1 MVPGS
6 PRIRRATRQEGSLP
20 VSCASV
26 FLSLRPFGEVTH
38 PFPGCGLHR
47 PVSLLLQILLASRE
61 QMGYLPLRA
70 ARCAMPES
78 PVEPWSCGA
87 CRTGDSC
94 RSCSGA
100 ALFFTLG
107 ATIRCPILRIQAGMP
122 RRDWHRHDSG
132 TPWKERIFRP

>member
-26 FLSLRPFGEVTH
+26 FLSLPAFWGSDASL
-38 PFPGCGLHR
+38 PGVRSHR

-78 PVEPWSCGA
+78 PVEPRPCVA